1 MQIQILCIGKIK
13 DHWIAEG
20 IAEFEKR
27 LKPYVTV
34 TVTELADVRIP
45 DAASSAEEKR
55 VKEKEGELLR
65 TAVKSGFV
73 TFALDPR
80 GKPISSEELATQL
93 NTSKL
98 AGKNIC
104 FIIGG
109 PLGLSETFLASVDRK
124 LSFSALTFTHT
135 MCRLILFEQI
145 YRAFKILA
153 GEPYHK

>member
-27 LKPYVTV
+27 LKPYVTI

-45 DAASSAEEKR
+45 DAASSAEEKL

-65 TAVKSGFV
+65 SSVKNGFV
-73 TFALDPR
+73 TLALDPH
-80 GKPISSEELATQL
+80 GKPISSEEIATRF
-93 NTSKL
+93 NTAKL
-98 AGKNIC
+98 TGKNIC

-109 PLGLSETFLASVDRK
+109 PLGLSQKLLASVDQK
-124 LSFSALTFTHT
+124 LSISTITFTHT